1 MSWVNDQVRER
12 IKADNKVL
20 EESMVNLSTVA
31 LGEGI
36 ALKNL
41 EKDDKQ
47 TKQAIGEI
55 FKYYKIKI
63 KNQEND
69 VDNQS
74 IKDLDS
80 FLGPYGIM
88 YRTVSLK
95 GAWYKD
101 ATGPF
106 LANTKD
112 GNLIA
117 VLPDKF
123 FGYFYYDT
131 NTGKKLKINK
141 NTAKN
146 IEEEAICFYKPFP
159 RKSLSAKDL
168 LKFMVENLSKRDIV
182 LFFLLTLMV
191 QVVGMIFPYIN
202 NLLFGKVVPL
212 KNLNIL
218 LPFSSLLVGMVL
230 TSKFIDVAKGLFFAK
245 ISTKLKIAIESATM
259 ARVVTLPASFFKN
272 HSSGN
277 LASRVKSVSK
287 LCYILSGILF
297 GNTLVAFCSLVYLFQ
312 IYIFAKDLFFLS
324 IFLIALQVG
333 MTVFSSFKLLK
344 ISKLRSESSSKIYG
358 LVLTLLKG
366 IQKIK
371 LCGAEKRAFAKWALT
386 YKNYANSQYNPPF
399 YVKLLPAVVSIIPMF
414 STVLIYY
421 LSGKTGLS
429 QTNFYAFSLSFAAI
443 SGAFMHAGEFI
454 EDFAQIKPLMGLV
467 SPILRSL
474 PECSEGKK
482 IVERLSGSIE
492 LNQVTFRYSINS
504 PTILD
509 NISLKIRP
517 GQYVAIVGRTGCGKS
532 TLMRLL
538 LGFEKP
544 KKGAIYY
551 DGENIDTLDLKS
563 LRKNIGS
570 VMQNGKLM
578 SGSLFNNIV
587 AAAPLLKLEDAWK
600 AAELAGID
608 EEIKEM
614 SMGMFTLVSE
624 GSGGLSGGQKQRI
637 MIARALAPD
646 PKILFFDEATSAL
659 DNITQKKISDSLDSL
674 KKTRIVIAHR
684 LSTIK
689 NCDRIIVLEKGKIVE
704 DGSYE
709 ELINKGGYF
718 SKLVERQ
725 RTDT

>member
-1 MSWVNDQVRER
+1 LSWVSDQVRER
-12 IKADNKVL
+12 IKADNAVL
-20 EESMVNLSTVA
+20 EESMVSLSTVA
-31 LGEGI
+31 LGERV
-36 ALKNL
+36 LKKL
-41 EKDDKQ
+41 ENDDERTQ
-47 TKQAIGEI
+47 QVIGEI

-63 KNQEND
+63 KGQD
-69 VDNQS
+69 SDADDKS

-88 YRTVSLK
+88 HRSVSLK
-95 GAWYKD
+95 ENWYKD

-106 LANTKD
+106 LANTVD
-112 GNLIA
+112 GKLVA
-117 VLPDKF
+117 LLPDKF
-123 FGYFYYDT
+123 FGYFYYDV
-131 NTGKKLKINK
+131 NNGKKIKINK

-159 RKSLSAKDL
+159 RKSLSEKDL
-168 LKFMVENLSKRDIV
+168 LKFMVGNLSRKDIV

-191 QVVGMIFPYIN
+191 QIVGMIFPYISS
-202 NLLFGKVVPL
+202 LLFGKVVPL
-212 KNLNIL
+212 KNLSVL
-218 LPFSSLLVGMVL
+218 LPFSALLAGMGL
-230 TSKFIDVAKGLFFAK
+230 SSKLIDIAKGLFFSKICTKIK
-245 ISTKLKIAIESATM
+245 ISVESATM
-259 ARVVTLPASFFKN
+259 ARIMTLPAIFFKN
-272 HSSGN
+272 HSSGS
-277 LASRVKSVSK
+277 LASRVKSVSR
-287 LCYILSGILF
+287 LCCILGDMLF
-297 GNTLVAFCSLVYLFQ
+297 GNALVAVCSLVYLFQ
-312 IYIFAKDLFFLS
+312 IYVFAKDLFFLS
-324 IFLIALQVG
+324 VFLIALQVG
-333 MTVFSSFKLLK
+333 VTVFSSFKLLK

-421 LSGKTGLS
+421 VAGKAGLS
-429 QTNFYAFSLSFAAI
+429 HTNFYVFNLSFAAI
-443 SGAFMHAGEFI
+443 SGAFMRAGEFI

-467 SPILRSL
+467 SPILRAL

-482 IVERLSGSIE
+482 IVEKLSGAIE

-551 DGENIDTLDLKS
+551 DGENIDNLDLKS
-563 LRKNIGS
+563 LRKHIGS
-570 VMQNGKLM
+570 VMQNGRLI
-578 SGSLFNNIV
+578 SGTIFNNIV
-587 AAAPLLKLEDAWK
+587 AAAPLLRLEDAWK
-600 AAELAGID
+600 AAELAGMD
-608 EEIKEM
+608 KEIKEM
-614 SMGMFTLVSE
+614 PMGMFTLVSE
-624 GSGGLSGGQKQRI
+624 GSGGLSGGQKQRV

-674 KKTRIVIAHR
+674 KKTRVVIAHR
-684 LSTIK
+684 LSTIR
-689 NCDRIIVLEKGKIVE
+689 NCDRIIVLDKGRIVE
-704 DGSYE
+704 DGSYD
-709 ELINKGGYF
+709 ELIDKDGYF